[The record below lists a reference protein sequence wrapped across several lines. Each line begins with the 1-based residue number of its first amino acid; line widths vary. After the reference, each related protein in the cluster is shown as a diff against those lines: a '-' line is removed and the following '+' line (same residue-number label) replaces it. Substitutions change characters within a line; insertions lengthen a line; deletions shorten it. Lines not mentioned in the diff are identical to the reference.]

1 MSRNTVN
8 TTVSIKPADALFLS
22 WATGINASG
31 LFREALTEQMTYRDI
46 DRDELSTLAEEAL
59 TDTSRDLEDLLEQTS
74 SIDDLN
80 ALLETDPSTD

>member
-31 LFREALTEQMTYRDI
+31 LFREALAEQMTYRDI
-46 DRDELSTLAEEAL
+46 DRDELSTLTEEAL
-59 TDTSRDLEDLLEQTS
+59 TDTSRDLDDLLEQTS

-80 ALLETDPSTD
+80 ALLETDPATD